1 MRKYLIILCLLPAML
16 IAGSKGPAEQLFEQG
31 VKSYTN
37 GDYQQAAAQWM
48 EINQAYSLSSPE
60 LFFNLGNAYFKLTDY
75 PSAIL
80 FYERAIKLDP
90 SYEDAI
96 YNLNVANMRITDK
109 IEPLPE
115 LFYQTWFKSIVNLF
129 NANQW
134 SILFLITL
142 LVATAMFAL
151 YIFSNTMRL
160 RKNGFYGGVALFVL
174 ATLFFYFGS
183 EKHRKSEVEKN
194 AIVFIARS
202 PVKSSPSE
210 MGTDLFFIHA
220 GTKVLIV
227 DQIGN
232 WVKIKIPDGNQGWVE
247 SEHLEKI

>member
-1 MRKYLIILCLLPAML
+1 MIKNLAILLMLPMML
-16 IAGSKGPAEQLFEQG
+16 MADNDAPAELKFEQG

-37 GDYQQAAAQWM
+37 GEYQEAASQWM
-48 EINQAYSLSSPE
+48 EIYQTFKLSSPE

-80 FYERAIKLDP
+80 FYERALKLEP

-115 LFYQTWFKSIVNLF
+115 LFYQTWFKTIVNLF

-134 SILFLITL
+134 SILFLLTL
-142 LVATAMFAL
+142 LIATAMFAL
-151 YIFSNTMRL
+151 YVFSNTMRL
-160 RKNGFYGGVALFVL
+160 RKNGFYGGVILFLL

-183 EKHRKSEVEKN
+183 VKHRKSEVEKN

-232 WVKIKIPDGNQGWVE
+232 WVKIKILDGNQGWIE
-247 SEHLEKI
+247 SEHLEVI